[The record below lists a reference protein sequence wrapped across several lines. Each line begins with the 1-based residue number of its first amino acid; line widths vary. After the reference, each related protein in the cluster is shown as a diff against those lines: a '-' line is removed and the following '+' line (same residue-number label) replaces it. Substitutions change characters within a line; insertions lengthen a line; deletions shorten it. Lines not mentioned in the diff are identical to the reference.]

1 MPGIKFWTDGLETV
15 DETDA
20 RPLGDAER
28 AELERQQRGSKRLK
42 LMARV
47 AEVAVG
53 FSVFVIFLGGDR
65 VPRHRWEWVVVAC
78 TWLALAAR
86 FIAKRLS

>member
-28 AELERQQRGSKRLK
+28 AELERQQRGSKRLN
-42 LMARV
+42 LVARV

>member
-1 MPGIKFWTDGLETV
+1 VPGIKFWTDGLETV

-28 AELERQQRGSKRLK
+28 AELERQEHLSKRLK

-47 AEVAVG
+47 AEVAVDSA
-53 FSVFVIFLGGDR
+53 FS
-65 VPRHRWEWVVVAC
+65 
-78 TWLALAAR
+78 
-86 FIAKRLS
+86 

>member
-1 MPGIKFWTDGLETV
+1 MPGIKLWTDGIETV
-15 DETDA
+15 DHGHE

-28 AELERQQRGSKRLK
+28 AELERQQYGSKRLK
-42 LMARV
+42 LVARV

-53 FSVFVIFLGGDR
+53 FSVLVILLGGDR